1 MVACFLVAARCFA
14 AVPQLTERL
23 LRTRAQCI
31 GGDRR
36 PARRRTHLHAP
47 APTVSPMPNANPE
60 DDRLVWI
67 DLEMT
72 GLDIERH
79 VIVEIACL
87 VTDAE
92 LVLLDEGID
101 IVVHQDADA
110 LARMDDFVRKM
121 HTKSDLLPQIEAST
135 VDLATAGASVLEYVK
150 GHVPK
155 AGQSPLC
162 GNSIGVD
169 RRFLDRG
176 LPELD
181 QYLHYRSIDVSSL
194 KELCRRWYPQI
205 YRGRPGKKETH
216 RALDD
221 IRESVAELRY
231 YRETML
237 KPVTE
242 APAARP

>member
-1 MVACFLVAARCFA
+1 MA
-14 AVPQLTERL
+14 
-23 LRTRAQCI
+23 
-31 GGDRR
+31 
-36 PARRRTHLHAP
+36 
-47 APTVSPMPNANPE
+47 NA

-72 GLDIERH
+72 GLDTERN

-92 LVLLDEGID
+92 LELVDDGID
-101 IVVHQDADA
+101 IVVYQDAAA
-110 LARMDDFVRKM
+110 LAAMDDFVRRM
-121 HTKSDLLPQIEAST
+121 HTKSGLLPEIEAST
-135 VDLATAGASVLEYVK
+135 VDLATAGARVLDYVK
-150 GHVPK
+150 SHVPK
-155 AGQSPLC
+155 AGVAPLC

-181 QYLHYRSIDVSSL
+181 AYLHYRSIDVSSL
-194 KELCRRWYPQI
+194 KELCRRWYPDV
-205 YRGRPGKKETH
+205 YKGRPSKKETH

-231 YRETML
+231 YRESML
-237 KPVTE
+237 KPTE
-242 APAARP
+242 AAPAAPPAG